1 GLVDVMAQ
9 KIQDVQAHGA
19 MGHEFAVGDDV
30 FQIARQTQLEEH
42 HRVDAFL
49 PALAI
54 KFLRQGIEEV
64 QVQGFF
70 QSSVKV
76 FFGNAFTQLKRGEH
90 FFLVMLFSLHR
101 PIYGK
106 YVSCATGTACIRNSG
121 FSAKS
126 NVSAFNKSQY
136 QTES

>member
-1 GLVDVMAQ
+1 L
-9 KIQDVQAHGA
+9 
-19 MGHEFAVGDDV
+19 
-30 FQIARQTQLEEH
+30 R
-42 HRVDAFL
+42 
-49 PALAI
+49 ALAI
-54 KFLRQGIEEV
+54 RFLSQGIEEV

-106 YVSCATGTACIRNSG
+106 YVSCATGTAAMRQAGNPSSVDKLRIRE
-121 FSAKS
+121 KS
-126 NVSAFNKSQY
+126 VFKRTIPGKSPAQDRK
-136 QTES
+136 

>member
-1 GLVDVMAQ
+1 MAQ

-54 KFLRQGIEEV
+54 KFLGQGIEEV

-106 YVSCATGTACIRNSG
+106 YVSCATGTLYNRKWGRCATLKLSAPNKLYRQVKGWCI
-121 FSAKS
+121 
-126 NVSAFNKSQY
+126 
-136 QTES
+136 

>member
-1 GLVDVMAQ
+1 
-9 KIQDVQAHGA
+9 
-19 MGHEFAVGDDV
+19 
-30 FQIARQTQLEEH
+30 
-42 HRVDAFL
+42 FL

-54 KFLRQGIEEV
+54 KFLGQGIEEV

-106 YVSCATGTACIRNSG
+106 YVSCATGTAAMRQAGIRLRLTDG
-121 FSAKS
+121 GYGKCRFQKDYKS
-126 NVSAFNKSQY
+126 KKTRPAHSRETLYAS
-136 QTES
+136 